1 MRRRSASRGASLV
14 EALVAIAVLGVGTA
28 AVTNLVT
35 SISEGKR
42 KLAFQTSA
50 LELFN
55 RLNSEIQASTCLVYP
70 GNNTP
75 TALSADPAFLVPIDT
90 WVPALGVN
98 PSPIAAPGT
107 VAFPVGAA
115 HTRTL
120 GDFFNVTPPLR
131 VEYQLRPAPVPVPA
145 LPNNPFAYDVI
156 VRVREIRRNAAE
168 DNADVMSAHY
178 IRTWPIRK
186 ACMARTTADS
196 RGGYP

>member
-1 MRRRSASRGASLV
+1 MSRCRRSTRGATLV

-55 RLNSEIQASTCLVYP
+55 RINSELQASTCLVYP
-70 GNNTP
+70 GAVGP
-75 TALSADPAFLVPIDT
+75 TALSTDPAFLVPVDT

-98 PSPIAAPGT
+98 PSPIGAPGT
-107 VAFPVGAA
+107 VAFPAGAA

-120 GDFFNVTPPLR
+120 GDFFNVTPPVR
-131 VEYQLRPAPVPVPA
+131 VEYQLRPAPAGGPNTPV
-145 LPNNPFAYDVI
+145 AYDVI

-178 IRTWPIRK
+178 IRTWPLRK
-186 ACMARTTADS
+186 ACMWRTTADS